1 MDEKEKELEFSL
13 DDIMREFGGEPAAE
27 EQPLQEPAPEPE
39 QIVPEPEA
47 AAEEPKA
54 AAEEPEPAPKEPIA
68 VPLDEP
74 ETVGGD
80 TIRLDD
86 IVKVAKEKVTL
97 DETQR
102 YRPVDEEDG
111 GTSDI
116 EQTQEPFSEEWEPQF
131 EQPMGNYIPPQPIVF
146 RPRSRLRELKRK
158 LIAGPEKRYYELSEK
173 GVGKLQAAIFLCL
186 LMVLLSA
193 IATLMYATGT
203 VPESRMRLMVFVQFF
218 VMLVSA
224 LLGSYQL
231 LEGFTDLFRK
241 RFTLNTMLAVTF
253 IACCVD
259 GVFGLVELR
268 IPCCAAFSLEV
279 LMSLWSAYHK
289 RTTEMGQM
297 DTLRKAV
304 RLDGVGKTADY
315 HDGQTGLLRGEG
327 QVEDFMDHYDTPAKP
342 EKDLGTYG
350 LIALGISVA
359 AAVVAAVLHGISLG
373 VQVLAV
379 SLLAAVPATAFITV
393 SRPMAVLEKRLHRM
407 GSVLCGWQGV
417 EGVSGKLVF
426 PLEHNDLFP
435 AGSCKM
441 NGVKFYGDREP
452 DEVVAYVTALI
463 EAEGGGL
470 VPLFTRLL
478 DSRNGRHYDVENL
491 NAYGSGGIGGEVN
504 GEPVVAGNLAFMKE
518 MGVEVPDGIRV
529 DQAVYVAIDGELS
542 GLFAI
547 TYSRARS
554 SAAGLAALCGNRK
567 LKTVLTA
574 SDFMLTE
581 SFIRNKFG
589 VNTRRMEFPAPAV
602 RAELASKKLEEGTQM
617 YALTTDTGLAPIAYA
632 VTGARSLKTAAKLGV
647 IIHMIGG
654 IVGLAMMA
662 ILAVLGAGHLL
673 TPVNMLLY
681 ELVWMVPGLLITE
694 WTRSA

>member
-13 DDIMREFGGEPAAE
+13 DDILREFGGAPAEEEPQVTEEPA
-27 EQPLQEPAPEPE
+27 QEPEEEAEAPAQEP
-39 QIVPEPEA
+39 
-47 AAEEPKA
+47 
-54 AAEEPEPAPKEPIA
+54 EEPEEPVSQEVPAGPVE
-68 VPLDEP
+68 EP
-74 ETVGGD
+74 ETVTGD
-80 TIRLDD
+80 TIRLDQ
-86 IVKVAKEKVTL
+86 IVKAVKEKPAM
-97 DETQR
+97 DATQR
-102 YRPVDEEDG
+102 YQPVDEED
-111 GTSDI
+111 I
-116 EQTQEPFSEEWEPQF
+116 PAEEAKEPFSEGWEPEF
-131 EQPMGNYIPPQPIVF
+131 EQPMGEYIPPQPIVF

-186 LMVLLSA
+186 LVAVLSA
-193 IATLMYATGT
+193 VATLLYAAGK
-203 VPESRMRLMVFVQFF
+203 VPESRIRLMVFVQFF
-218 VMLVSA
+218 AMLVSA
-224 LLGSYQL
+224 LLGSFQL
-231 LEGFTDLFRK
+231 IEGIGDLLHK

-253 IACCVD
+253 AACCVD
-259 GVFGLVELR
+259 GILGLVELR

-289 RTTEMGQM
+289 RITEMGQM

-304 RLDGVGKTADY
+304 RLDGVGEMADY
-315 HDGQTGLLRGEG
+315 YDGRAALLRGEG
-327 QVEDFMDHYDTPAKP
+327 QVEDFMDHYTDPVKP
-342 EKDLGTYG
+342 EKTLGIYG
-350 LIALGISVA
+350 VIALGVSVA
-359 AAVVAAVLHGISLG
+359 AAVAAAVLHGISLG

-393 SRPMAVLEKRLHRM
+393 SRPTAILEKRLHRM
-407 GSVLCGWQGV
+407 GSVICGWQGV

-426 PLEHNDLFP
+426 PLDHGDLFP

-441 NGVKFYGDREP
+441 NGVKYYGDREP
-452 DEVVAYVTALI
+452 DEVVAYAAALI

-470 VPLFTRLL
+470 APLFTRLL

-491 NAYGSGGIGGEVN
+491 NIYSSGGIGGEVN
-504 GEPVVAGNLAFMKE
+504 GEPVVAGNLTFMKE

-547 TYSRARS
+547 TYSRSRI
-554 SAAGLAALCGNRK
+554 SALGLGALCGNRK
-567 LKTVLTA
+567 LKTVLTTN
-574 SDFMLTE
+574 DFMLTE
-581 SFIRNKFG
+581 SFIRNKFS
-589 VNTRRMEFPAPAV
+589 VNTRRMEFPEPGV
-602 RAELASKKLEEGTQM
+602 RAELAGKQLEEGTRM
-617 YALTTDTGLAPIAYA
+617 YALTTEPGLASIAYA
-632 VTGARSLKTAAKLGV
+632 VTGARSLRTAANLGV
-647 IIHMIGG
+647 IIHLIGG

-662 ILAVLGAGHLL
+662 VLAVLGQGQLL